1 MRSATEQLVYDF
13 CAHVNNREIERLR
26 EIVSPEYINHNPQV
40 PNGADRVVEVHW
52 HLVEA
57 FTDFKFTIENVWE
70 SRTGSHV
77 FTRARWSGVHEG
89 ICFGY
94 PPTGNTLDI
103 HSHDIWKVENG
114 RFTEHWDE
122 LDWLAFYQTLGC
134 ASKTDPPTI

>member
-57 FTDFKFTIENVWE
+57 FTDFKFTDVLVGAIN
-70 SRTGSHV
+70 
-77 FTRARWSGVHEG
+77 
-89 ICFGY
+89 
-94 PPTGNTLDI
+94 
-103 HSHDIWKVENG
+103 ENG
-114 RFTEHWDE
+114 FI
-122 LDWLAFYQTLGC
+122 AKAGGC
-134 ASKTDPPTI
+134 PAMTWRPFVGDPPPHPTEVQM